1 MFLID
6 TLKNNPEAAPESREG
21 EFQRASKKKK
31 KKINLHAKLEVRTFC
46 NLV

>member
-6 TLKNNPEAAPESREG
+6 TLKNNPRAATENRG
-21 EFQRASKKKK
+21 GDFQRGLKKK